1 MLEIGFLCLNGPGR
15 EKSMG
20 KIREKQLF
28 SEFPFEAEIPEVQK
42 KDTKCKRD
50 FVIII

>member
-1 MLEIGFLCLNGPGR
+1 VSKQPGQREIHGEQMLEIGFLCLNGPGR

-28 SEFPFEAEIPEVQK
+28 F
-42 KDTKCKRD
+42 
-50 FVIII
+50 